1 VSAGDKVRS
10 LHDLAAAATESPG
23 VVVRRLKRVEEVELK
38 VLDVAVG
45 GSTPFHSH
53 PHAHEAVVLSGRGA
67 LRLRSGEE
75 ELVPGDVFSIDPGE
89 PHAVAN
95 RGGEPL
101 RFVCLDCFLD

>member
-1 VSAGDKVRS
+1 
-10 LHDLAAAATESPG
+10 
-23 VVVRRLKRVEEVELK
+23 
-38 VLDVAVG
+38 
-45 GSTPFHSH
+45 
-53 PHAHEAVVLSGRGA
+53 VVLSGRGA